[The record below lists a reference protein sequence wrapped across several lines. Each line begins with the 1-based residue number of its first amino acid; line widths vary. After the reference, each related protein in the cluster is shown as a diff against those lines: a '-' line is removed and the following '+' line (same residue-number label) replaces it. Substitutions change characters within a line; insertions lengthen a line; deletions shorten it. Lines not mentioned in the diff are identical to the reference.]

1 MGRGND
7 YTWWRKAG
15 EAAEA
20 LFYASG
26 WAARAAYA
34 LGLQGRLRV
43 DRRDVYLPLK
53 PFAEPLRVAFA
64 SNIHAGRSPILVC
77 SMRSCGRSMRSRRT
91 SCCWVE
97 ISFRCITGM
106 SRRWRSGSAN
116 CVSRPACSVS
126 TANAASRSGLCGVAA
141 RSRRASIVGTQ
152 TGMPLGFPITPCR
165 PHLAAV
171 FDGEQRDDGQHDAGS
186 QQPLMDQAHGRAA
199 LAAQDCS
206 RLQRTVS
213 PVKKS

>member
-1 MGRGND
+1 
-7 YTWWRKAG
+7 
-15 EAAEA
+15 
-20 LFYASG
+20 
-26 WAARAAYA
+26 
-34 LGLQGRLRV
+34 
-43 DRRDVYLPLK
+43 
-53 PFAEPLRVAFA
+53 
-64 SNIHAGRSPILVC
+64 
-77 SMRSCGRSMRSRRT
+77 MRSRRT
-91 SCCWVE
+91 SCYWVG

-116 CVSRPACSVS
+116 CVSRPVCSVS
-126 TANAASRSGLCGVAA
+126 TANAVRGVAA

-152 TGMPLGFPITPCR
+152 TGMPLGFPITPRR
-165 PHLAAV
+165 PHFAAV
-171 FDGEQRDDGQHDAGS
+171 FDSEQRDDGQHDAGS